1 MLSAL
6 GCSVLRTGTGIVA
19 LYTRDV
25 QPSESFVN
33 AASIRLTSTRLA
45 SFAAKNS
52 PVRLNLRVF
61 EFSLA
66 GLIVIA
72 TMTTSGGLTK
82 ALTYKGN
89 GKITHLCCIRQPVG
103 IGSFRVM

>member
-1 MLSAL
+1 MSELA
-6 GCSVLRTGTGIVA
+6 CSLLRNGNGIVA
-19 LYTRDV
+19 LYTLDV

-45 SFAAKNS
+45 SFVAKNS

-72 TMTTSGGLTK
+72 TMITSGDWLW
-82 ALTYKGN
+82 
-89 GKITHLCCIRQPVG
+89 
-103 IGSFRVM
+103 

>member
-6 GCSVLRTGTGIVA
+6 GRSVLRIGIGIVA
-19 LYTRDV
+19 LYTLDV

-33 AASIRLTSTRLA
+33 AASMRLASTRLA

-66 GLIVIA
+66 GFIVIA
-72 TMTTSGGLTK
+72 TMITSGDWLWW
-82 ALTYKGN
+82 
-89 GKITHLCCIRQPVG
+89 
-103 IGSFRVM
+103 